1 MWPLAA
7 SARASPQGRHTETVL
22 KYRKFGRIGWDVSEI
37 GFGAW
42 AVGGEWG
49 AVDDEQSI
57 AAMKKALDMGVNF
70 FDTADVYGDGRSE
83 RLMQR
88 LRRETKT
95 PFHIATKA
103 GRRLRPHV
111 ASGYDGKNLTAFVDR
126 SLKNIGVESLELVQ
140 LHCPPTDT
148 YYRPETFAAMD
159 ELVKAGK
166 VQHYGVSVERVEEGL
181 KAMEFPNVESI
192 QIIFNMFRQ
201 RPAERFL
208 AQAQRRAVATIIRV
222 PLASGMLTGKL
233 TPASKFAA
241 DDHRNFNRH
250 GEAFD
255 VGETF
260 AGVPYEIGLQAVE
273 ELKSLVPEGATL
285 AQAALRWILMFD
297 GVCTVIPGGKNPR
310 QVEDNCGA
318 SALPALTEQQMRAVR
333 SVYDRYIRGSVHQR
347 W

>member
-1 MWPLAA
+1 
-7 SARASPQGRHTETVL
+7 L

-49 AVDDEQSI
+49 ALDDEQSI
-57 AAMKKALDMGVNF
+57 AAMKKALDLGVNF

-83 RLMQR
+83 RLLAR
-88 LRRETKT
+88 LRKETKT

-103 GRRLRPHV
+103 GRRLDPHV
-111 ASGYDGKNLTAFVDR
+111 AAGYNKENLTAFVDR
-126 SLKNIGVESLELVQ
+126 SLKNIGVECLELVQ
-140 LHCPPTDT
+140 LHCPPADT
-148 YYRPETFAAMD
+148 YYRPETFAVMD
-159 ELVKAGK
+159 DLVKAGK
-166 VQHYGVSVERVEEGL
+166 VRHYGVSVERVEEGL

-208 AQAQRRAVATIIRV
+208 AEAQARGVATIIRV

-233 TPASKFAA
+233 TASSTFAA

-273 ELKSLVPEGATL
+273 ELKFLVPEGATL
-285 AQAALRWILMFD
+285 AQVALRWILMFD
-297 GVCTVIPGGKNPR
+297 GVSTIIPGGKNAR
-310 QVEDNCGA
+310 QVEDNCAA
-318 SALPALTEQQMRAVR
+318 SRLPALTPQQMQAVR
-333 SVYDRYIRGSVHQR
+333 SVYDRYIRASVHQR

>member
-1 MWPLAA
+1 MK
-7 SARASPQGRHTETVL
+7 Q
-22 KYRKFGRIGWDVSEI
+22 RKFGRIGWDVSEI
-37 GFGAW
+37 SFGAW

-49 AVDDEQSI
+49 AVDDDQSI
-57 AAMKKALDMGVNF
+57 AAMKRALELGVNF

-83 RLMQR
+83 RLLQR
-88 LRRETKT
+88 LRKETKT

-111 ASGYDGKNLTAFVDR
+111 AAGYNKENLTTFVDR
-126 SLKNIGVESLELVQ
+126 SLQNLGVESLELVQ

-181 KAMEFPNVESI
+181 KALEFPNVESI
-192 QIIFNMFRQ
+192 QIIFNVFRQ

-208 AQAQRRAVATIIRV
+208 AEAQRRGVATIIRV
-222 PLASGMLTGKL
+222 PLASGLLTGKF
-233 TPASKFAA
+233 TPESRFAA
-241 DDHRNFNRH
+241 NDHRNFNRH

-260 AGVPYEIGLQAVE
+260 AGVPYETGLEAVA
-273 ELKSLVPEGATL
+273 ELKSLVPAGATL
-285 AQAALRWILMFD
+285 AQLALRWILMFD
-297 GVCTVIPGGKNPR
+297 GVSTIIPGGKNAR
-310 QVEDNCGA
+310 QVEDNCAA
-318 SALPALTEQQMRAVR
+318 SSLPPLTDQQMRSVR
-333 SVYDRYIRGSVHQR
+333 AIYERYVRPSVHQR

>member
-1 MWPLAA
+1 M
-7 SARASPQGRHTETVL
+7 

-37 GFGAW
+37 SFGAW

-49 AVDDEQSI
+49 SVDDEQSV
-57 AAMKKALDMGVNF
+57 AAMKRALELGVNF
-70 FDTADVYGDGRSE
+70 FDTADVYGDGHSE
-83 RLMQR
+83 RLIGR
-88 LRRETKT
+88 LRKETKT
-95 PFHIATKA
+95 PFHVATKA
-103 GRRLRPHV
+103 GRRLSPHV
-111 ASGYDGKNLTAFVDR
+111 AAGYNSEKLTAFIDR
-126 SLKNIGVESLELVQ
+126 SLQNLGVDSLELVQ

-159 ELVKAGK
+159 DLVKAGK

-181 KAMEFPNVESI
+181 KAIEFPNVESI

-201 RPAERFL
+201 RPAEHFL
-208 AQAQRRAVATIIRV
+208 AEAQRRGVATIIRV

-233 TPASKFAA
+233 TAASTFAR

-260 AGVPYEIGLQAVE
+260 SGVPYEVGLQAVE
-273 ELKSLVPEGATL
+273 ELKSLLPGGATL
-285 AQAALRWILMFD
+285 AQLALRWIHMFD
-297 GVCTVIPGGKNPR
+297 GVSTIIPGGKNPR
-310 QVEDNCGA
+310 QVEDNSGA
-318 SALPALTEQQMRAVR
+318 SALPALTEQQMRSVR
-333 SVYDRYIRGSVHQR
+333 AIYDRYIRGSVHQR

>member
-1 MWPLAA
+1 L
-7 SARASPQGRHTETVL
+7 E
-22 KYRKFGRIGWDVSEI
+22 YCKFGRIGWDVSQI

-42 AVGGEWG
+42 AVGGAWG
-49 AVDDEQSI
+49 TVDDEQSI
-57 AAMKKALDMGVNF
+57 AAMKRALELGVNF

-83 RLMQR
+83 RLLGR
-88 LRRETKT
+88 LRKETKAS
-95 PFHIATKA
+95 FHVATKA
-103 GRRLRPHV
+103 GRRLSPHV
-111 ASGYDGKNLTAFVDR
+111 AAGYNRENLTAFIDR
-126 SLKNIGVESLELVQ
+126 SLQNLGVDSLELVQ

-148 YYRPETFAAMD
+148 YYRPETFSAMD
-159 ELVKAGK
+159 DLVKVGK

-208 AQAQRRAVATIIRV
+208 AEAQRRGVATIIRV

-233 TPASKFAA
+233 TAESTFEH
-241 DDHRNFNRH
+241 DDHRHFNRH

-260 AGVPYEIGLQAVE
+260 SGVPYESGLKAVE
-273 ELKSLVPEGATL
+273 ELKSLVPAGASL
-285 AQAALRWILMFD
+285 AQLALRWILMFD
-297 GVCTVIPGGKNPR
+297 GVSTIIPGGKNPR
-310 QVEDNCGA
+310 QVEDNSGA
-318 SALPALTEQQMRAVR
+318 SALPPLTEQQMRSVR
-333 SVYDRYIRGSVHQR
+333 SVYDRYIRASVHQR

>member
-1 MWPLAA
+1 M
-7 SARASPQGRHTETVL
+7 

-57 AAMKKALDMGVNF
+57 AAMKRALELGVNF

-83 RLMQR
+83 RLMRR
-88 LRRETKT
+88 LRKETQT
-95 PFHIATKA
+95 PFHVVTKA

-111 ASGYDGKNLTAFVDR
+111 AAGYNRENLTAFVDR
-126 SLKNIGVESLELVQ
+126 SLQNIGVESLELVQ

-166 VQHYGVSVERVEEGL
+166 VGHYGVSVERVEEGL

-192 QIIFNMFRQ
+192 QIIFNAFRQ

-208 AQAQRRAVATIIRV
+208 AEAQRRGVATIIRV

-233 TPASKFAA
+233 TAGSKFPA
-241 DDHRNFNRH
+241 DDHRNYNRH

-260 AGVPYEIGLQAVE
+260 AGVPYEIGLEAVA
-273 ELKSLVPEGATL
+273 ELEALVPAGATL
-285 AQAALRWILMFD
+285 AQLALRWILMFD
-297 GVCTVIPGGKNPR
+297 GVSTIIPGGKNPL
-310 QVEDNCGA
+310 QVADNCGA
-318 SALPALTEQQMRAVR
+318 AALPPLTEEQMKSVR
-333 SVYDRYIRGSVHQR
+333 SVYDRYIRPSVHQR

>member
-1 MWPLAA
+1 
-7 SARASPQGRHTETVL
+7 L

-42 AVGGEWG
+42 AVGGSWG
-49 AVDDEQSI
+49 VVNDEQSI
-57 AAMKKALDMGVNF
+57 AAMRRALELGVNF

-83 RLMQR
+83 RLLGR
-88 LRRETKT
+88 LRKETKA
-95 PFHIATKA
+95 PFHVATKA
-103 GRRLRPHV
+103 GRRLSPHV
-111 ASGYDGKNLTAFVDR
+111 AAGYNRENLAAFIDR
-126 SLKNIGVESLELVQ
+126 SLENLGVDSLELVQ

-148 YYRPETFAAMD
+148 YYRPDTFAAMD
-159 ELVKAGK
+159 DLVKAGK

-208 AQAQRRAVATIIRV
+208 AEAQRRGVATIIRV

-233 TPASKFAA
+233 TAESTFEP

-260 AGVPYEIGLQAVE
+260 SGVPYEVGLKAVE
-273 ELKSLVPEGATL
+273 ELKSLVPAGASL
-285 AQAALRWILMFD
+285 AQLALRWILMFE
-297 GVCTVIPGGKNPR
+297 GVSSIIPGGKNPR
-310 QVEDNCGA
+310 QVEDNSGA
-318 SALPALTEQQMRAVR
+318 SALSALTEQQMRSVR
-333 SVYDRYIRGSVHQR
+333 TIYDRYIRPSVHQR

>member
-1 MWPLAA
+1 
-7 SARASPQGRHTETVL
+7 L
-22 KYRKFGRIGWDVSEI
+22 KYRRFGRIGWDVSEI
-37 GFGAW
+37 SFGAW
-42 AVGGEWG
+42 GVGGEWG
-49 AVDDEQSI
+49 AVDDEESI
-57 AAMKKALDMGVNF
+57 AAMKRALELGVNF

-83 RLMQR
+83 RLLRR
-88 LRRETKT
+88 LRKETKT
-95 PFHIATKA
+95 PFHVATKV
-103 GRRLRPHV
+103 GRRLSPHV
-111 ASGYDGKNLTAFVDR
+111 AAGYNKENLAAFIER
-126 SLKNIGVESLELVQ
+126 SLQNLGVDSLELVQ

-166 VQHYGVSVERVEEGL
+166 VRHYGVSVERVEEGL
-181 KAMEFPNVESI
+181 KAIEFPNVESV

-208 AQAQRRAVATIIRV
+208 AEAERRAVATIIRV

-233 TPASKFAA
+233 TATTPFAR

-255 VGETF
+255 IGETF
-260 AGVPYEIGLQAVE
+260 SGVPYEVGLQAVE
-273 ELKSLVPEGATL
+273 ELKSLLPGGATL
-285 AQAALRWILMFD
+285 AQLALRWILMFD
-297 GVCTVIPGGKNPR
+297 GVATIIPGGKNPR

-333 SVYDRYIRGSVHQR
+333 SVYDRHIRPSVHER

>member
-1 MWPLAA
+1 M
-7 SARASPQGRHTETVL
+7 Q
-22 KYRKFGRIGWDVSEI
+22 YREFGRIGWKVSEI

-49 AVDDEQSI
+49 AVDDDQSI
-57 AAMKKALDMGVNF
+57 AAMKRALELGVNF

-83 RLMQR
+83 RLMRR
-88 LRRETKT
+88 LRKETKT
-95 PFHIATKA
+95 PFHVATKA
-103 GRRLRPHV
+103 GRRLNPHV
-111 ASGYDGKNLTAFVDR
+111 ADGYNKENLTAFVDR
-126 SLKNIGVESLELVQ
+126 SLQNIGVESLELVQ

-166 VQHYGVSVERVEEGL
+166 IQHYGVSVERVEEGL
-181 KAMEFPNVESI
+181 KAMEFPNVKSI

-208 AQAQRRAVATIIRV
+208 AEAQRRGVATIIRV

-233 TPASKFAA
+233 TAASKFAP

-260 AGVPYEIGLQAVE
+260 SGVPYDVGLQAVE
-273 ELKSLVPEGATL
+273 ELKSLLPGGATL
-285 AQAALRWILMFD
+285 AQLALRWILMFD
-297 GVCTVIPGGKNPR
+297 GVSTIIPGGKNPR
-310 QVEDNCGA
+310 QIEDNCGA
-318 SALPALTEQQMRAVR
+318 SALAALTERQMSSVRAI
-333 SVYDRYIRGSVHQR
+333 YDRHIRAAVHQR

>member
-1 MWPLAA
+1 M
-7 SARASPQGRHTETVL
+7 

-37 GFGAW
+37 SFGAW
-42 AVGGEWG
+42 GVGGEWG
-49 AVDDEQSI
+49 AVDDEESI
-57 AAMKKALDMGVNF
+57 AAMKRALELGVNF

-83 RLMQR
+83 RLLRR
-88 LRRETKT
+88 LRKETKT
-95 PFHIATKA
+95 PFHVATKA
-103 GRRLRPHV
+103 GRRLSPHV
-111 ASGYDGKNLTAFVDR
+111 AAGYNKENLTAFIER
-126 SLKNIGVESLELVQ
+126 SLQNLGVDSLELVQ

-166 VQHYGVSVERVEEGL
+166 VRHYGVSVERVEEGL
-181 KAMEFPNVESI
+181 KAIEFPNVESV

-208 AQAQRRAVATIIRV
+208 AEAERRAVATIIRV

-233 TPASKFAA
+233 TATSTFAR

-260 AGVPYEIGLQAVE
+260 AGVPYEVGLQAVE
-273 ELKSLVPEGATL
+273 ELKSLLPGGATL
-285 AQAALRWILMFD
+285 AQLALRWILMFD
-297 GVCTVIPGGKNPR
+297 GVATIIPGGKNPR

-318 SALPALTEQQMRAVR
+318 SALPALTEQQMRSVR
-333 SVYDRYIRGSVHQR
+333 SVYDRRIRPSVHER